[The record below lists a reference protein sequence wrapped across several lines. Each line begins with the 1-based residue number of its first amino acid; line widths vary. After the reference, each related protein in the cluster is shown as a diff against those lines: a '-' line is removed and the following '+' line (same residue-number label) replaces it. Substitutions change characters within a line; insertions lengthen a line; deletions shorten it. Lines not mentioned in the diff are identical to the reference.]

1 MLKYIARRLA
11 MLIVVVIGV
20 TLITFTMMHLAPGD
34 PAELTAIARYGLEN
48 LTAENIEYIRVTE
61 GLDAPLYIQYLRW
74 LGRTVRGD
82 LGYSLVTGDPVQ
94 EEILL
99 KLPTTFQLA
108 LAALCVSLLIAVPA
122 GIISAVRQHSPLD
135 YLTMT
140 GALLGV
146 SMPNFWLGLLLI
158 LLFAVT
164 LKWLPVYGYGGLR
177 HMILPAVTLGMGMAA
192 ITTRLTRSSLLH
204 VLEQDYI
211 ITARSKG
218 LPERKVVFGHA
229 LKNSLIPVI
238 TIVGLQIGHLL
249 EGTVIV
255 ESIFAWPGLGKLL
268 VDSIFARDFSMI
280 QGCVFLFAILFV
292 LVNLLVDILYVYLDP
307 RIRYERENSF

>member
-1 MLKYIARRLA
+1 MLKYIARRLI
-11 MLIVVVIGV
+11 MLVIVIIGV

-34 PAELTAIARYGLEN
+34 PAELMAIARYGLEN
-48 LTAENIEYIRVTE
+48 LTAENVEHIRVTE
-61 GLDAPLYIQYLRW
+61 GLDAPIHIQYLRW

-82 LGYSLVTGDPVQ
+82 LGRSLVTGDPVQ

-108 LAALCVSLLIAVPA
+108 LAALLVSLLIAIPA
-122 GIISAVRQHSPLD
+122 GIISAVKQYSPWD

-146 SMPNFWLGLLLI
+146 SIPNFWLGLLLI
-158 LLFAVT
+158 LFFAVT
-164 LKWLPVYGYGGLR
+164 LKWFPVFGYGGLR
-177 HMILPAVTLGMGMAA
+177 HMILPAVTLGTGMAA
-192 ITTRLTRSSLLH
+192 ITTRLTRSSMLN
-204 VLEQDYI
+204 VLKQDYI
-211 ITARSKG
+211 TAARSKG
-218 LPERKVVFGHA
+218 LPEQKVIFSHA
-229 LKNSLIPVI
+229 LKNSLIPVT

-292 LVNLLVDILYVYLDP
+292 LVNLLVDIFYVILDP
-307 RIRYERENSF
+307 RIRYEKESSF

>member
-11 MLIVVVIGV
+11 MLIIVVLGV
-20 TLITFTMMHLAPGD
+20 TLVTFTMMHLAPGD
-34 PAELTAIARYGLEN
+34 LAELTAIARFGLEN
-48 LTAENIEYIRVTE
+48 LTAENVEQIRVAE

-74 LGRTVRGD
+74 LGRIVKGD
-82 LGYSLVTGDPVQ
+82 LGRSLVTGDPVQ

-99 KLPTTFQLA
+99 RLPTTFQLA
-108 LAALCVSLLIAVPA
+108 LAALLVSLLIAIPA
-122 GIISAVRQHSPLD
+122 GIISAVKQYSLLD

-158 LLFAVT
+158 LFFAVT
-164 LKWLPVYGYGGLR
+164 LKWFPVFGYGGLR
-177 HMILPAVTLGMGMAA
+177 HLVLPAVTLGTGMAA
-192 ITTRLTRSSLLH
+192 ITTRLTRSSMLN
-204 VLEQDYI
+204 VLKQDYI
-211 ITARSKG
+211 VAARSKG
-218 LPERKVVFGHA
+218 LSEGKIISSHA

-292 LVNLLVDILYVYLDP
+292 LVNLLVDISYVYLDP
-307 RIRYERENSF
+307 RIRYEKESSF

>member
-1 MLKYIARRLA
+1 MLKYIIRRLA
-11 MLIVVVIGV
+11 MLVIVVIGV
-20 TLITFTMMHLAPGD
+20 TLVTFTMIHLAPGD
-34 PAELTAIARYGLEN
+34 PAELMAIARYGLEN
-48 LTAENIEYIRVTE
+48 LSEEDIERIRVAE
-61 GLDAPLYIQYLRW
+61 GLDAPIFIQYLRW
-74 LGRTVRGD
+74 LGHTVTGD
-82 LGYSLVTGDPVQ
+82 LGRSLVTGDPVQ

-108 LAALCVSLLIAVPA
+108 LAALVVSLLVAIPA
-122 GIISAVRQHSPLD
+122 GIISAIKQHSPLD

-158 LLFAVT
+158 LFFAVK
-164 LKWLPVYGYGGLR
+164 LGWFPVYGYGGLS
-177 HMILPAVTLGMGMAA
+177 HMILPAITLGTGMAA
-192 ITTRLTRSSLLH
+192 ITTRMTRSSMLN
-204 VLEQDYI
+204 VLRQDYI
-211 ITARSKG
+211 TAARSKG
-218 LPERKVVFGHA
+218 LSEGQLISSHA
-229 LKNSLIPVI
+229 LKNSFIPVI

-280 QGCVFLFAILFV
+280 QGCVLLFAVLFV
-292 LVNLLVDILYVYLDP
+292 LVNLLVDISYVYLDP
-307 RIRYERENSF
+307 RIRYEKES

>member
-1 MLKYIARRLA
+1 MLKYIVRRLA
-11 MLIVVVIGV
+11 MLVIVAIGV
-20 TLITFTMMHLAPGD
+20 TLVTFTMMHLAPGD
-34 PAELTAIARYGLEN
+34 PAELMAIARYGLEN
-48 LTAENIEYIRVTE
+48 LSEEDIERIRVAE
-61 GLDAPLYIQYLRW
+61 GLDDPIFIQYLRW
-74 LGRTVRGD
+74 LGHTATGD
-82 LGYSLVTGDPVQ
+82 LGRSLVTGDPVQ

-108 LAALCVSLLIAVPA
+108 LGALVVSLLVAIPA
-122 GIISAVRQHSPLD
+122 GIISAIKQHSPLD

-158 LLFAVT
+158 LFFAVK
-164 LKWLPVYGYGGLR
+164 LGWFPVYGYGGLS
-177 HMILPAVTLGMGMAA
+177 HMILPAITLGTGMAA
-192 ITTRLTRSSLLH
+192 ITTRMTRSSMLN
-204 VLEQDYI
+204 VLRQDYI
-211 ITARSKG
+211 TAARSKG
-218 LPERKVVFGHA
+218 LSEGQLISSHA
-229 LKNSLIPVI
+229 LKNSFIPVI

-280 QGCVFLFAILFV
+280 QGCVLLFAVLFV
-292 LVNLLVDILYVYLDP
+292 LVNLLVDISYVYLDP
-307 RIRYERENSF
+307 RIRYEKES

>member
-1 MLKYIARRLA
+1 MLKYIVRRLA
-11 MLIVVVIGV
+11 MLVIVAIGV
-20 TLITFTMMHLAPGD
+20 TLVTFTMMHLAPGD
-34 PAELTAIARYGLEN
+34 PAELMAIARYGLEN
-48 LTAENIEYIRVTE
+48 LSEEDIERIRVAE
-61 GLDAPLYIQYLRW
+61 GLDDPIFIQYLRW
-74 LGRTVRGD
+74 LGHTATGD
-82 LGYSLVTGDPVQ
+82 LGRSLVTGDPVQ

-108 LAALCVSLLIAVPA
+108 LAALVVSLLVAIPA
-122 GIISAVRQHSPLD
+122 GIISAIKQHSPLD

-158 LLFAVT
+158 LFFAVK
-164 LKWLPVYGYGGLR
+164 LGWFPVYGYGGLS
-177 HMILPAVTLGMGMAA
+177 HMILPAITLGTGMAA
-192 ITTRLTRSSLLH
+192 ITTRMTRSSMLN
-204 VLEQDYI
+204 VLRQDYI
-211 ITARSKG
+211 TAARSKG
-218 LPERKVVFGHA
+218 LSEGQLISSHA
-229 LKNSLIPVI
+229 LKNSFIPVI

-280 QGCVFLFAILFV
+280 QGCVLLFAVLFV
-292 LVNLLVDILYVYLDP
+292 LVNLLVDISYVYLDP
-307 RIRYERENSF
+307 RIRYEKES

>member
-1 MLKYIARRLA
+1 MLRYIARRMI
-11 MLIVVVIGV
+11 MLVIVVIGV
-20 TLITFTMMHLAPGD
+20 TLVTFTMMHLAPGD
-34 PAELTAIARYGLEN
+34 PAELMAIARYGLEN
-48 LTAENIEYIRVTE
+48 LTVENVEQIRVAE
-61 GLDAPLYIQYLRW
+61 GLDAPIYVQYLCW
-74 LGRTVRGD
+74 LGRTIKGD
-82 LGYSLVTGDPVQ
+82 LGHSLVTGDPVQ
-94 EEILL
+94 KEILL

-108 LAALCVSLLIAVPA
+108 LAALFVSLLIAVPA
-122 GIISAVRQHSPLD
+122 GIISAVKQNSLLD

-158 LLFAVT
+158 LFFAVT
-164 LKWLPVYGYGGLR
+164 LKWFPVFGYGGLR
-177 HMILPAVTLGMGMAA
+177 HMILPAVTLGTGMAA
-192 ITTRLTRSSLLH
+192 ITTRLTRSSMLN
-204 VLEQDYI
+204 VLKQDYI
-211 ITARSKG
+211 VAARSKG
-218 LPERKVVFGHA
+218 LSEGKIVSSHA

-238 TIVGLQIGHLL
+238 TIIGLQIGHLL

-292 LVNLLVDILYVYLDP
+292 LVNLLVDVSYVYLDP
-307 RIRYERENSF
+307 RIRYEKESSF